1 MTPMSDD
8 ELFYR
13 LRELI
18 GRGWIGI
25 PDNPGYGGT
34 GAPGILLEELLG
46 IRGGNL
52 DIPDAGRWELKF
64 HSRNSLL
71 TLFHLEAE
79 PRGHMRQ
86 VVRRFGW
93 KDAQG
98 RTSFRHTIR
107 GSSAMGFLVSNENSR
122 IIIRND
128 NAPDMVQPYWTHDR
142 LINSFASKLRRLIV
156 VRGRRRRNPNSV
168 RYDSAQMYWEPQIT
182 LFADAIEKGIVA
194 IDFDARTNNG
204 DGLRNHG
211 TKFRISYDN
220 LSSLYH
226 HHRQLDS

>member
-18 GRGWIGI
+18 GRGWIDI

-64 HSRNSLL
+64 HSRKSLL

-86 VVRRFGW
+86 MVRRFGW

-107 GSSAMGFLVSNENSR
+107 GSSAMGFSVSNENSR
-122 IIIRND
+122 IVIRND
-128 NAPDMVQPYWTHDR
+128 SAPDMVQPYWTHDR
-142 LINSFASKLRRLIV
+142 LYQRICLKAQKV
-156 VRGRRRRNPNSV
+156 
-168 RYDSAQMYWEPQIT
+168 DCSAR
-182 LFADAIEKGIVA
+182 AKKA
-194 IDFDARTNNG
+194 
-204 DGLRNHG
+204 
-211 TKFRISYDN
+211 
-220 LSSLYH
+220 
-226 HHRQLDS
+226 